1 MWMNWRAGIREVNV
15 RGKELKEYKK
25 KKDFLVCVDSDGCAM
40 DTMNAKHFHCFGPC
54 MVKEWGLERWRD
66 EILERWNEINL
77 FTITRGINRFKGLAK
92 ALREIQEKYTDIPDL
107 PALEQWVQAAP
118 ELSNAA
124 LGHAIRERDSL
135 CLRKALAWSDAVNQ
149 AVENLPGEEIHP
161 FLGVGEALA
170 EAHKRADV
178 AVVSSANR
186 EAVLNEWEK
195 YGLLECADIV
205 MAQDSGSKASC
216 IQELLGRGYA
226 ADHVLMCG
234 DAAGDLEAAEQN
246 GVYFYPVLVRHE
258 EQSWKAFVTEGLPHL
273 LAGTFGDGYQQEQR
287 ERFLENL
294 NGGKSW

>member
-1 MWMNWRAGIREVNV
+1 MSDIFNSFT
-15 RGKELKEYKK
+15 K
-25 KKDFLVCVDSDGCAM
+25 KKDFLVCIDSDGCAM
-40 DTMNAKHFHCFGPC
+40 DTMNSKHFYCFGPC
-54 MVKEWGLERWRD
+54 MIEEWELTPWKD
-66 EILERWNEINL
+66 EVQRRWNEVNL
-77 FTITRGINRFKGLAK
+77 YTMTRGINRFKGLAK
-92 ALREIQEKYTDIPDL
+92 ALREIQEKYTEIPDL

-161 FLGVGEALA
+161 FRGVREALA
-170 EAHKRADV
+170 EAHKQADV

-195 YGLLECADIV
+195 YGLLEYTDIV

-216 IQELLGRGYA
+216 IQELLGRGYE

-258 EQSWKAFVTEGLPHL
+258 EQSWKAFVTEGLPLL
-273 LAGTFGDGYQQEQR
+273 LAGTFGDGYQQEQK

>member
-1 MWMNWRAGIREVNV
+1 MWMNWRAGIREVKV
-15 RGKELKEYKK
+15 RGKELREYKK

-40 DTMNAKHFHCFGPC
+40 DTMNVKHFHCFGPC

-92 ALREIQEKYTDIPDL
+92 ALREIQEKYTEIPDL

-161 FLGVGEALA
+161 FRGVREALA
-170 EAHKRADV
+170 EAHKQADV

-195 YGLLECADIV
+195 YGLLEYTDIV

-216 IQELLGRGYA
+216 IQELLGRGYE

-246 GVYFYPVLVRHE
+246 GVYFYPVLVCHE
-258 EQSWKAFVTEGLPHL
+258 EQS
-273 LAGTFGDGYQQEQR
+273 
-287 ERFLENL
+287 
-294 NGGKSW
+294 

>member
-1 MWMNWRAGIREVNV
+1 MWMNWRAGIREVKV
-15 RGKELKEYKK
+15 RGKELREYKK

-92 ALREIQEKYTDIPDL
+92 ALREIQEKYTEIPDL

-124 LGHAIRERDSL
+124 MGHAIRERDSL

-161 FLGVGEALA
+161 FRGVREALA
-170 EAHKRADV
+170 EAHKQADV

-195 YGLLECADIV
+195 YGLLEYTDIV

-216 IQELLGRGYA
+216 IQELLGRGYE

-234 DAAGDLEAAEQN
+234 YDAGDLEAAEQN

-258 EQSWKAFVTEGLPHL
+258 EQSWKAFVTEGLPLL
-273 LAGTFGDGYQQEQR
+273 LAGTFGDGYQQEQK

>member
-1 MWMNWRAGIREVNV
+1 MWMNWRAGIREVKV
-15 RGKELKEYKK
+15 RGKELREYKK

-40 DTMNAKHFHCFGPC
+40 DTMNVKHFHCFGPC

-92 ALREIQEKYTDIPDL
+92 ALREIQEKYTEIPDL

-161 FLGVGEALA
+161 FRGVREALA
-170 EAHKRADV
+170 EAHKQADV

-195 YGLLECADIV
+195 YGLLEYTDIV

-216 IQELLGRGYA
+216 IQELLGRGYE

-258 EQSWKAFVTEGLPHL
+258 EQSWKAFVTEGLPLL
-273 LAGTFGDGYQQEQR
+273 LAGTFGDGYQQEQK